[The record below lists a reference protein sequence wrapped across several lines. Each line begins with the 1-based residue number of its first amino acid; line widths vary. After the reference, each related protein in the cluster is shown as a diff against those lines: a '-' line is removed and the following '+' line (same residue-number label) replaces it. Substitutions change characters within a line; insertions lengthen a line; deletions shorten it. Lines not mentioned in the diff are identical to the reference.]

1 MAAIGG
7 FLAVDLGAV
16 AYAGGWIGTAHRLT
30 PHIFIKA
37 FEWVNGKQSGFR
49 KNHAKGVAV
58 AGYFDSN
65 GNGREVSSAA
75 VFRSGRTPGVG
86 PILAGGGQRARR
98 RYGSDGTGPRPGVRV
113 SWGRAMAHRDAESS
127 CFPRHRQARPGGH
140 GSIPCRTSGD
150 GESHEDHRSESA
162 YSRLCGQHLPQPQH
176 VLLHQRV
183 RLPNPGPVVAGAGH
197 APAAPTIVRAQCT
210 VRRCCPPDPFR
221 PPALEVDAHSRR
233 SSTPSRSSAPLHGSA

>member
-1 MAAIGG
+1 MTRTILTTRRPQTDVLRVPVGGSTVLAAAAGCGMQFGRSAGDAITKAAPDVGAGFAGTPPDLLGMAAIGG

-75 VFRSGRTPGVG
+75 VFRSGRTPVFG
-86 PILAGGGQRARR
+86 
-98 RYGSDGTGPRPGVRV
+98 
-113 SWGRAMAHRDAESS
+113 
-127 CFPRHRQARPGGH
+127 
-140 GSIPCRTSGD
+140 
-150 GESHEDHRSESA
+150 
-162 YSRLCGQHLPQPQH
+162 
-176 VLLHQRV
+176 
-183 RLPNPGPVVAGAGH
+183 
-197 APAAPTIVRAQCT
+197 
-210 VRRCCPPDPFR
+210 
-221 PPALEVDAHSRR
+221 HSRWRGATRTPPIWQRRHGASAWR
-233 SSTPSRSSAPLHGSA
+233 SGFLGARNGAPRC

>member
-58 AGYFDSN
+58 AGYFESN

-75 VFRSGRTPGVG
+75 VFRSGRTPVLGRFS
-86 PILAGGGQRARR
+86 LAGGNAHAADMLSTARASAWCS
-98 RYGSDGTGPRPGVRV
+98 GFPAVR
-113 SWGRAMAHRDAESS
+113 SGA
-127 CFPRHRQARPGGH
+127 P
-140 GSIPCRTSGD
+140 PC
-150 GESHEDHRSESA
+150 
-162 YSRLCGQHLPQPQH
+162 
-176 VLLHQRV
+176 
-183 RLPNPGPVVAGAGH
+183 
-197 APAAPTIVRAQCT
+197 
-210 VRRCCPPDPFR
+210 
-221 PPALEVDAHSRR
+221 
-233 SSTPSRSSAPLHGSA
+233 